1 MEFGC
6 DLFTSAG
13 LASPAALA
21 TLQKNIINFFHGSP
35 KADGPQ
41 GPGNSRA
48 DGTGK
53 AVAEGWPCF
62 PTHQLCHRSW
72 VYFVGGQYLYLLVN

>member
-13 LASPAALA
+13 LASPAAVA
-21 TLQKNIINFFHGSP
+21 TPQKNIINFLSGSP
-35 KADGPQ
+35 KADGHQ
-41 GPGNSRA
+41 GPGNSKA

-62 PTHQLCHRSW
+62 PTQQLCHGSW
-72 VYFVGGQYLYLLVN
+72 AYSVGGQCLYLLVN